1 MKYRFSG
8 GEGTDSGGIPILED
22 SMRFVDSAINAKEA
36 EWAESMRLTREDV
49 AAAYH
54 VNPSTVWSNEGQTYA
69 SVRESARSLYADTLG
84 PLLRLVQDGIRSKL
98 VPMIGAD
105 PKSYAEFDITAKLAG
120 SFEEQASVLSTST
133 GGPWMTRNEARARQ
147 NLPAVEGGDELI
159 VPMNVT
165 EGGLASPTDTDPTR
179 AYSARP
185 MAKALAGAPGR
196 RHGAG
201 SPRLRARP
209 GEGDVERVEEVLEAF
224 YRRQGASLADRVLRM
239 DAADIVLDADAD
251 WLDGPRWTDELCD
264 DLFDAMSGLAPAWAA
279 DAMTSLGADAG
290 HLDEDAVLAEV
301 RRLSRFRAADIV
313 RSASERVVSDL
324 GDLDELTPRG
334 ASEAIEA
341 TTRRLMASRVG
352 RNGRSI
358 TSAAANGATV
368 TGARQSG
375 VECQKEWVAGPNARA
390 THAAMNGQRVPIGG
404 RFSNQA
410 RWPGDTNLS
419 AAESCDCNCRI
430 EIVSGEGRS
439 KDSHGSKVRKHEA
452 GIQRETDKR
461 YREYKSGMNELSER
475 DREARYRRAMGEY
488 VGSFTVEGK
497 VSAKYQAEPWAKELQ
512 TTQTLSELGHS
523 VEFLPSTG
531 DGRHPDAMLDGVIT
545 DFKRV
550 EAFDPDRVFKLIRK
564 AGSQGAEIVV
574 IDLCLDTVSLD
585 AALEKAAKAVR
596 LGFVEEGHV
605 IVLDWNSEE
614 HVV

>member
-22 SMRFVDSAINAKEA
+22 SMRFVDSAINDKEA

-54 VNPSTVWSNEGQTYA
+54 VNPSIVWSNDGQTYA
-69 SVRESARSLYADTLG
+69 STRVRESARSLYADTLG
-84 PLLRLVQDGIRSKL
+84 PLLRLVQDGIGSKL

-105 PKSYAEFDITAKLAG
+105 QKSYAEFDITAKLAG
-120 SFEEQASVLSTST
+120 SFEGQASVLSTST

-165 EGGLASPTDTDPTR
+165 EGGSPPRRTR
-179 AYSARP
+179 TRLRRTRRGPWPRP
-185 MAKALAGAPGR
+185 SPALPGR

-209 GEGDVERVEEVLEAF
+209 GEGDVERVEEALEAF
-224 YRRQGASLADRVLRM
+224 YRRQGASLADEALRM
-239 DAADIVLDADAD
+239 GAEDIVLSADAD

-264 DLFDAMSGLAPAWAA
+264 DLFDAMSGLAPRVARMAA
-279 DAMTSLGADAG
+279 GGVGGDPEG
-290 HLDEDAVLAEV
+290 LDEDDVLAEV

-334 ASEAIEA
+334 AIEA
-341 TTRRLMASRVG
+341 TTRRLIASRVG

-439 KDSHGSKVRKHEA
+439 KDSRGSKVRKREA

-531 DGRHPDAMLDGVIT
+531 GGRHPDAMLDGVIT

>member
-209 GEGDVERVEEVLEAF
+209 GEGDVERPT
-224 YRRQGASLADRVLRM
+224 RTGSTGR
-239 DAADIVLDADAD
+239 
-251 WLDGPRWTDELCD
+251 DGP
-264 DLFDAMSGLAPAWAA
+264 
-279 DAMTSLGADAG
+279 TSSATASSTPCPGS
-290 HLDEDAVLAEV
+290 
-301 RRLSRFRAADIV
+301 RR
-313 RSASERVVSDL
+313 
-324 GDLDELTPRG
+324 RG
-334 ASEAIEA
+334 
-341 TTRRLMASRVG
+341 RLMR
-352 RNGRSI
+352 
-358 TSAAANGATV
+358 
-368 TGARQSG
+368 
-375 VECQKEWVAGPNARA
+375 
-390 THAAMNGQRVPIGG
+390 
-404 RFSNQA
+404 
-410 RWPGDTNLS
+410 
-419 AAESCDCNCRI
+419 
-430 EIVSGEGRS
+430 
-439 KDSHGSKVRKHEA
+439 
-452 GIQRETDKR
+452 
-461 YREYKSGMNELSER
+461 
-475 DREARYRRAMGEY
+475 
-488 VGSFTVEGK
+488 
-497 VSAKYQAEPWAKELQ
+497 
-512 TTQTLSELGHS
+512 
-523 VEFLPSTG
+523 
-531 DGRHPDAMLDGVIT
+531 
-545 DFKRV
+545 
-550 EAFDPDRVFKLIRK
+550 
-564 AGSQGAEIVV
+564 
-574 IDLCLDTVSLD
+574 
-585 AALEKAAKAVR
+585 
-596 LGFVEEGHV
+596 
-605 IVLDWNSEE
+605 
-614 HVV
+614 